1 MNRFIRNWIPPLLWM
16 ALIFFMSSRTHTS
29 VSDTYVFNFIFFKTL
44 HLIEYAVLFTLLF
57 RAFYSQKSKKE
68 SIVRTLTKAA
78 LLTILYGAT
87 DELHQLFV
95 PTREGTVRDVFIDS
109 IGVFLMYIYI
119 KYNFPWLKRYIT

>member
-1 MNRFIRNWIPPLLWM
+1 MNRFIRYWIPPLLWM